1 VERIGDGA
9 DGGDQPDGRERGRHR
24 RPLLVPRYEDQERN
38 DDDAAPDA
46 EERAEETGEESD
58 EDEPHD
64 RILRGVD
71 DVLTRLRSEPEKAAV
86 LLDVDGTLA
95 PIVARPELAAVPEQT
110 RAQVERLAARYA
122 LVACVS
128 GRTGEEASRLVGVG
142 GVVYVGVHGLE
153 LAPEAERWRETLR
166 PLASEPWPWVEDKG
180 LTVAFHWREAEDE
193 ERARRSLELVAD
205 RARAAGL
212 EARWGRK
219 VLELRPPV
227 EADKGTAVRALL
239 SERRLSRALYA
250 GDDTTDL
257 DAFRGL
263 DGLELAVRV
272 AVASSEGPPALRE
285 AADLVVASPA
295 ELLDLLRV
303 L

>member
-1 VERIGDGA
+1 MDERLA
-9 DGGDQPDGRERGRHR
+9 RLR
-24 RPLLVPRYEDQERN
+24 
-38 DDDAAPDA
+38 
-46 EERAEETGEESD
+46 
-58 EDEPHD
+58 DEPE
-64 RILRGVD
+64 
-71 DVLTRLRSEPEKAAV
+71 LTAV

-95 PIVARPELAAVPEQT
+95 PIVARPELAVVPEET
-110 RAQVERLAARYA
+110 RGEIRRLAERYA

-128 GRTGEEASRLVGVG
+128 GRSGAQAARLVGVD

-166 PLASEPWPWVEDKG
+166 PFAAEQWPWLEDKG

-193 ERARRSLELVAD
+193 AEAVRELKDVAGRAEAL
-205 RARAAGL
+205 GL

-227 EADKGTAVRALL
+227 AADKGTAVRALL
-239 SERRLSRALYA
+239 AERGLQRALYA

-263 DGLELAVRV
+263 DGLEVAIRV
-272 AVASSEGPPALRE
+272 AVASPEAPSGLAE
-285 AADLVVASPA
+285 AADLVVGSPA
-295 ELLDLLRV
+295 ELLDILRS